1 MIRYMILSVEKRRQ
15 EDPRSLG
22 ELFFLS
28 FDEVADIRF
37 ENALFLIMILLA
49 DTLNDLGLAEEK
61 MEEITNRF
69 IDALPPNIRTC
80 LASCLG
86 IAA

>member
-1 MIRYMILSVEKRRQ
+1 M
-15 EDPRSLG
+15 G

-69 IDALPPNIRTC
+69 IDALPSNIRTC